1 MELTVSDLSV
11 ARGGV
16 PVLSGVSFDLK
27 AGEALVLRG
36 ANGIGKTTLLRTLA
50 GLQPALSGRVDFPED
65 TGAYASHADGI
76 KTQLTVTENLAFWA
90 DVHGA
95 DLPDSVFKTF
105 DLEDLR
111 TRLAGTLSA
120 GQKRRVGLAR
130 LGVTARNGAVSRRTH
145 RHLMRSRVK
154 MFRQAGPARCAICA
168 GRYRVI
174 ATISIWGYLDLPELS
189 LNVPKAAA
197 GCGRGS
203 DEAFELGPRPCCACC
218 A

>member
-1 MELTVSDLSV
+1 MELKVSDLSV

-16 PVLSGVSFDLK
+16 PVLSGVSFDV
-27 AGEALVLRG
+27 AEGQALVLRG

-50 GLQPALSGRVDFPED
+50 GLQPALSGNVDFPED
-65 TGAYASHADGI
+65 TGAYASHTDGI

-95 DLPDSVFKTF
+95 DLPDRVFKTF

-130 LGVTARNGAVSRRTH
+130 LGVIGRKVLFLDEPTVS
-145 RHLMRSRVK
+145 LDAFSVK
-154 MFRQAGPARCAICA
+154 MFASWLRDEHLAQGGIA
-168 GRYRVI
+168 VI
-174 ATISIWGYLDLPELS
+174 ATHIDLGLDLPELE
-189 LNVPKAAA
+189 LAPFRAAA
-197 GCGRGS
+197 DAGGGS
-203 DEAFELGPRPCCACC
+203 DEAFL
-218 A
+218 

>member
-16 PVLSGVSFDLK
+16 PVLSGLSFDLK
-27 AGEALVLRG
+27 AGQALVLRG

-50 GLQPALSGRVDFPED
+50 GLQPALSGSVDFPED
-65 TGAYASHADGI
+65 AGAYASHADGI

-130 LGVTARNGAVSRRTH
+130 LGVIGRKVLFLDEPTVS
-145 RHLMRSRVK
+145 LDAFSVK
-154 MFRQAGPARCAICA
+154 MFASWLRDEHLGQGGIA
-168 GRYRVI
+168 VI
-174 ATISIWGYLDLPELS
+174 ATHIDLGLDLPELE
-189 LNVPKAAA
+189 LEPFKAAA
-197 GCGRGS
+197 DAGGGS
-203 DEAFELGPRPCCACC
+203 DEAFL
-218 A
+218 